1 MKTPQFIGLG
11 VNVDHVATLRQA
23 RRGNE
28 PDPVLAA
35 LMAEQAGADCITL
48 HLREDRRHIQD
59 HDVWR
64 LRDLLKTRM
73 NLELAA
79 TAEMLGIAR
88 EIRPDEVCLV
98 PERREEVTTEGGLDV
113 IGGGSQLA
121 DHCALLA
128 AEGIV
133 VSLFIDP
140 DPSQVEAAASA
151 GAAVVE
157 LHTGSYA
164 HARGLAKRE
173 ELERLM
179 LAARVGREAGL

>member
-1 MKTPQFIGLG
+1 
-11 VNVDHVATLRQA
+11 
-23 RRGNE
+23 
-28 PDPVLAA
+28 
-35 LMAEQAGADCITL
+35 
-48 HLREDRRHIQD
+48 
-59 HDVWR
+59 
-64 LRDLLKTRM
+64 
-73 NLELAA
+73 
-79 TAEMLGIAR
+79 EMLGIAR

-173 ELERLM
+173 ELERLT
-179 LAARVGREAGL
+179 LAARVAREAGLVVNAGHGLDYHNVQPVAALDDLHELNIGHSIVARAVFSGWGVAIAEMKRLMIAARSPG